1 MLLLI
6 SDANILI
13 DIEAGDLIAPMFSLG
28 YQFSV
33 PDVLFYEELEE
44 QHAHFLELGLQVQ
57 GLDEKGIQRVQAL
70 SQTYKN
76 PSRNDLFALVLAEIE
91 KCPLLTGDSALR
103 RAAEAEN
110 LKVNGTLWLIGEMIQ
125 KKLITTVVARAA
137 LKKMQNS
144 GRRLPWELAESLL
157 ASFEK
162 N

>member
-13 DIEAGDLIAPMFSLG
+13 DIESGDLIAPMFSLG

-44 QHAHFLELGLQVQ
+44 QHAHFLELGLQIR
-57 GLDEKGIQRVQAL
+57 GLNEEGILRVQTL

-91 KCPLLTGDSALR
+91 NCPLLTGDAALR
-103 RAAEAEN
+103 RAAESEN
-110 LKVNGTLWLIGEMIQ
+110 LKVNGTLWLIGEMVSEQ
-125 KKLITTVVARAA
+125 RITTIVARAA
-137 LKKMQNS
+137 LRKMQNS
-144 GRRLPWELAESLL
+144 GRRLPWDLAEKML
-157 ASFEK
+157 ADFE
-162 N
+162 NG

>member
-44 QHAHFLELGLQVQ
+44 QHAHFLDFGLQIR
-57 GLDEKGIQRVQAL
+57 GLDEKGISRVQEL
-70 SQTYKN
+70 SQTYRN
-76 PSRNDLFALVLAEIE
+76 PSRNDLFALVLAENK
-91 KCPLLTGDSALR
+91 KCPLLTGDAALR
-103 RAAEAEN
+103 RAAESEN
-110 LKVNGTLWLIGEMIQ
+110 LQVNGTLWLIGEMIRE
-125 KKLITTVVARAA
+125 KRITTIVARAA
-137 LKKMQNS
+137 LKKMQTS
-144 GRRLPWELAESLL
+144 GRRLPWNLAEELL